1 MSQNKYLVVL
11 CSALETFLCCGI
23 LFGWPNLVKIFKEE
37 NFFECQVSGTNIT
50 GTEGELPSSEND
62 ECNQMQKLVQA
73 YQYACVI
80 FAALGVVVGIIF
92 DKFGTT
98 ATRMTGLV
106 LFLSGNIVMIT
117 AGDGNHR

>member
-37 NFFECQVSGTNIT
+37 NFFECQGSGTNIT
-50 GTEGELPSSEND
+50 GTEGELPSTEN
-62 ECNQMQKLVQA
+62 ECHQMQKLVQA

-106 LFLSGNIVMIT
+106 LFLSGNIVIIT